1 MKQLLRERFQQ
12 LAGIKT
18 ISYNSSIREEQDPD
32 AQTNVKKNVPSD
44 VKALDTVQQTSQTI
58 VAKSQQINTIQEF
71 SGAFE
76 NWISSLGLPPDKIT
90 KSALRTEVEKV
101 LTNLGYK

>member
-32 AQTNVKKNVPSD
+32 AQTNVKKM
-44 VKALDTVQQTSQTI
+44 
-58 VAKSQQINTIQEF
+58 
-71 SGAFE
+71 
-76 NWISSLGLPPDKIT
+76 SLQMLK
-90 KSALRTEVEKV
+90 L
-101 LTNLGYK
+101 